1 MEGGIDKGNPSEQ
14 VRIPH
19 KFCPY
24 CGAKNEPRVDNCANC
39 GKDISWIE
47 IPEPVPTLET
57 PPYKPEPLPPQRE
70 PLSRRALAIA
80 LSIVVVI
87 LAVLLVVLLLT

>member
-1 MEGGIDKGNPSEQ
+1 MEGGSDKGNPSKQ

-24 CGAKNEPRVDNCANC
+24 CGAKNEPYADNCANC

-47 IPEPVPTLET
+47 VPEPVPVSET
-57 PPYKPEPLPPQRE
+57 PPEKPRPLPRQRE
-70 PLSRRALAIA
+70 PMSRRALIVGI
-80 LSIVVVI
+80 SIVVAI
-87 LAVLLVVLLLT
+87 LVVLLVVLLFT